1 MFLFYKRVEYKAVG
15 GFMGV
20 HITVSPVRSKRELK
34 WFIKFPWKVYSGD
47 RNWVPPLLI
56 ERKAFLN
63 PDKNPFYDHAE
74 VELFLA
80 KLEGEIVGTI
90 AGIINH
96 KHNEFH
102 GEKTAFFGF
111 FEAINEYDVAKA
123 LLADVESWAKLRG
136 MEILRGPASFSTNDE
151 VGLLVDGFDMP
162 PTVFMTYNP
171 PYYADFVERFGFRK
185 ATDLYAYE
193 ITRET
198 YQGRHEKIPEKLRR
212 VAELVPKRYGIN
224 LRKVN
229 MKKVKDEVS
238 RVKKIYNKAWER
250 NWGFVPM
257 TDKEFDH
264 MAAGLKQIAD
274 PDLIFFAEKDGEPVG
289 FSLSIPDVCEVLRR
303 MNGRMLPFG
312 WLTWLLGKRKIKG
325 FRVMAMGVLKEYRGK
340 GFDSLFYFTTIT
352 EGGRKGYNRCEMG
365 WVLETNDVMNRTL
378 EMLGGKIRKTY
389 RLYDLALK

>member
-1 MFLFYKRVEYKAVG
+1 MSLRVV
-15 GFMGV
+15 
-20 HITVSPVRSKRELK
+20 VSPVRSKRELK
-34 WFIKFPWKVYSGD
+34 QFIKFPWRIYRGD

-63 PDKNPFYDHAE
+63 PNKNPFYDHAE

-80 KLEGEIVGTI
+80 KRKDEVVGTI
-90 AGIINH
+90 AGIINCR
-96 KHNEFH
+96 HNEFH

-111 FEAINEYDVAKA
+111 FEVIDDYNVAKA
-123 LLADVESWAKLRG
+123 LLAEVENWAKLRG
-136 MEILRGPASFSTNDE
+136 MNTLRGPANFSTNDE
-151 VGLLVDGFDMP
+151 VGLLVNGFDMP

-171 PYYADFVERFGFRK
+171 SYYAGFVERFGFRK
-185 ATDLYAYE
+185 AMDLYAYE

-198 YQGRHEKIPEKLRR
+198 YEGRHEKIPEKLQR
-212 VAELVPKRYGIN
+212 VAELVPKRYGVTV
-224 LRKVN
+224 RKVS
-229 MKKVKDEVS
+229 MKYLKGEVN

-264 MAAGLKQIAD
+264 MANGLKQIAD
-274 PDLIFFAEKDGEPVG
+274 PDLIFFAEKDGEPIG

-303 MNGRMLPFG
+303 MNGKMFPLG
-312 WLTWLLGKRKIKG
+312 WLIWLIGKRRIKG

-378 EMLGGKIRKTY
+378 EMLGGKICKTY
-389 RLYDLALK
+389 RLYDLTLE